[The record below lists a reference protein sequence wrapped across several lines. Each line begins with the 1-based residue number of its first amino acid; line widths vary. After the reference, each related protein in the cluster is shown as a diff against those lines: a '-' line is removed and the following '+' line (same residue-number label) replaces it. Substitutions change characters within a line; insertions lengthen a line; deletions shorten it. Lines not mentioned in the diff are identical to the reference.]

1 MTKRFG
7 LRNMAVLVA
16 ALIVLSQVVAA
27 QGMISQ
33 FSTLCTNIKNIIP
46 VVALLMFIMA
56 GGVYAIGQ
64 VLGAETRA
72 RASVWATAMLVG
84 GVIGLIIAASA
95 QTLLNIFAGASL
107 GSAAT
112 TISTGV
118 TC

>member
-1 MTKRFG
+1 M
-7 LRNMAVLVA
+7 VSQ
-16 ALIVLSQVVAA
+16 LSA
-27 QGMISQ
+27 
-33 FSTLCTNIKNIIP
+33 LCTNIKSIIP

-107 GSAAT
+107 GTSATSIGTSVA
-112 TISTGV
+112 
-118 TC
+118 C